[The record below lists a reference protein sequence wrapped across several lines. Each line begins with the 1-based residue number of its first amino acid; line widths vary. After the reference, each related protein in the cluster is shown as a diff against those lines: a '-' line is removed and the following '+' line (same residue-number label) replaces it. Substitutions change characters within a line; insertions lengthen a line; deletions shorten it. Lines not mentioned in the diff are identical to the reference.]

1 MAGNLLFAALSSV
14 VVASALWVVVSK
26 NLIHAAV
33 SLLITLF
40 GIAGL
45 YVFLYA
51 DFIAATQIMVYVGGI
66 LVLIIFGVMLT
77 NKIDRPSIATSSRNQ
92 LIGMFV
98 STLIFAFQMAVIF
111 KTNWKTSESLDS
123 SEETVRQIGELL
135 LTTYLLPFEIASVLL
150 LSALVGAALLSRKEP
165 IKSSYVDSNKSKVV
179 DTANE

>member
-1 MAGNLLFAALSSV
+1 MAGNLLFALLSSV
-14 VVASALWVVVSK
+14 VVASALWVVISK

-33 SLLITLF
+33 SLLVTLF

-77 NKIDRPSIATSSRNQ
+77 NKIDKPSIATSSRNQ
-92 LIGMFV
+92 LIGMIV
-98 STLIFAFQMAVIF
+98 SSLIFAFQMAVIF
-111 KTNWKTSESLDS
+111 KTNWKSSDVLDS

-150 LSALVGAALLSRKEP
+150 LSALVGSALLSRKIP
-165 IKSSYVDSNKSKVV
+165 AKDSEVV
-179 DTANE
+179 VVENEVMESMNE